1 MELLIGNVNPVQEDV
16 EASVFVVGHEEAG
29 PGGGNG
35 VELVTG
41 GVKPAQ
47 EDVEAS
53 VEPEPAGGREGMS
66 KAVDGDVSNPLA

>member
-1 MELLIGNVNPVQEDV
+1 MELLIGDVDPVQEDV
-16 EASVFVVGHEEAG
+16 EASVFVVGHEETG
-29 PGGGNG
+29 PDGGNG

-47 EDVEAS
+47 EDVDAS
-53 VEPEPAGGREGMS
+53 VEPAGGGERMS